1 MWTIVSRHAQY
12 HLAKEKV
19 VGAHRK
25 VCDHFG
31 GQAVDTPTI
40 VFGQVVNRP
49 PQRFCPLKAGPPLAE
64 RVARHFPCRLLTNP
78 QSSRQS
84 LEGRVQDLA
93 RLSTTS
99 YSHPHE
105 EARFSSFLK
114 KGRDMTAIVFRQSIH
129 RLAKGKSCRCPPSLP
144 LRHAQGIATGGR
156 AADS

>member
-49 PQRFCPLKAGPPLAE
+49 PQT
-64 RVARHFPCRLLTNP
+64 V
-78 QSSRQS
+78 
-84 LEGRVQDLA
+84 EGGETIYR
-93 RLSTTS
+93 
-99 YSHPHE
+99 
-105 EARFSSFLK
+105 SSF
-114 KGRDMTAIVFRQSIH
+114 DT
-129 RLAKGKSCRCPPSLP
+129 P
-144 LRHAQGIATGGR
+144 
-156 AADS
+156 